1 MYCLLYSTV
10 YNIVFSCIYIT
21 ELLYI
26 IISITFSCRDDSK
39 TIERIFTD
47 AQIQVVIRKV
57 VVKYTP
63 YMRKYKFVAY
73 MSYVGVSIALFKLT
87 QQLGSSAMAE
97 V

>member
-1 MYCLLYSTV
+1 M
-10 YNIVFSCIYIT
+10 
-21 ELLYI
+21 
-26 IISITFSCRDDSK
+26 
-39 TIERIFTD
+39 
-47 AQIQVVIRKV
+47 VIRKV

-73 MSYVGVSIALFKLT
+73 MSYVGVSIALFKLLT

>member
-26 IISITFSCRDDSK
+26 ITFSCRDDSK

-57 VVKYTP
+57 VFKYTP